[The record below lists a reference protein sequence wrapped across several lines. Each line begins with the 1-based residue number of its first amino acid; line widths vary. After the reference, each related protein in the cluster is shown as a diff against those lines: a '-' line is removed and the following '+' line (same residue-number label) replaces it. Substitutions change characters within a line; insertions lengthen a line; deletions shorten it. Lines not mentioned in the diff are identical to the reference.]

1 MAVIPSPVRLHKIRR
16 PDGENESVE
25 REVLHFLGTVL
36 ESPHKSTPPTTLYP
50 CPDKNEKVVEQE
62 VLDFLGT
69 VLESPHK
76 PTPPTY
82 RCPCSSYESV
92 VRSQGMLEAAK
103 NLLMD
108 MEVLDDIDIDE
119 NYEQE
124 GDATKDDVGVVL
136 RSWAHGL
143 YQEKTVHE

>member
-1 MAVIPSPVRLHKIRR
+1 
-16 PDGENESVE
+16 
-25 REVLHFLGTVL
+25 
-36 ESPHKSTPPTTLYP
+36 
-50 CPDKNEKVVEQE
+50 
-62 VLDFLGT
+62 
-69 VLESPHK
+69 
-76 PTPPTY
+76 
-82 RCPCSSYESV
+82 
-92 VRSQGMLEAAK
+92 MLEAAK

-108 MEVLDDIDIDE
+108 MEVLDDIDIEE